1 MLPKQFD
8 STICALST
16 PNGMGAIALIRVSGA
31 EALSICNSI
40 FSKDILSAKGNSV
53 LYGVIRDEE
62 EQIDEVVLTIFRNP
76 HSFTGEDV
84 VEITCHGSRFIQQR
98 ILQLLLNRGCVSA
111 RAGEFTQ
118 RAFLNGKMDL
128 SQAEAVAD
136 LIASETAAAH
146 RLALQQVRG
155 GFSKEINR
163 LREELIHFASL
174 IELELDFSEEDVEF
188 ADRSQL
194 KLLINRIQSI
204 LKRLIDSFAYGNV
217 LKNGI
222 PVAIVGVPNVGKS
235 TLLNILLNEE
245 KAIVSEIPGTTRDAI
260 EDELIING
268 IEFRFID
275 TAGLRDTKDIIESI
289 GIEKTYKKIEEA
301 QIVLYVID
309 AVDTDKEELLHASLK
324 FLDFIREKG
333 KKFILVANK
342 TDKQSAMV
350 TSNKFT
356 SIKDLVFISAKENQN
371 IEELKNKLFS
381 FVADNDFYNQDIIVT
396 NARHHAALVKA
407 QASLFEVETAMKKGT
422 SGDLM
427 AIDIRKAL
435 FHLSEITGQI
445 SSDDLLGA
453 IFSKFCIGK

>member
-1 MLPKQFD
+1 MLPNQID

-16 PNGMGAIALIRVSGA
+16 PNGMGAIALIRVSGSN
-31 EALSICNSI
+31 ALRICNGI
-40 FSKDILSAKGNSV
+40 FSKDITDSKGNSV
-53 LYGVIRDEE
+53 FYGVISDEE
-62 EQIDEVVLTIFRNP
+62 EQIDEVVLTVFRNP

-84 VEITCHGSRFIQQR
+84 VEIACHGSRYIQQR
-98 ILQLLLNRGCVSA
+98 ILQLLLSRGCVSA

-136 LIASETAAAH
+136 LIASESAAAH

-163 LREELIHFASL
+163 LRDELIHFASL

-194 KLLINRIQSI
+194 KLLINRIQTI

-222 PVAIVGVPNVGKS
+222 PVAIVGIPNVGKS
-235 TLLNILLNEE
+235 TLLNVLFNEE
-245 KAIVSEIPGTTRDAI
+245 KAIVSEVPGTTRDAI
-260 EDELIING
+260 EDELVING

-275 TAGLRDTKDIIESI
+275 TAGLRDTKDLVEQI

-309 AVDTDKEELLHASLK
+309 AADASKKEMVNAINR
-324 FLDFIREKG
+324 FLEFISEKG
-333 KKFILVANK
+333 KKYILVANK
-342 TDKQSAMV
+342 SDQHP
-350 TSNKFT
+350 SNTALESF
-356 SIKDLVFISAKENQN
+356 SGIQDFVLISAKENHN

-381 FVADNDFYNQDIIVT
+381 FVADNDFYNQEIVVT

-407 QASLFEVETAMKKGT
+407 QASLLEVENAMKKGIT
-422 SGDLM
+422 GDLM

-435 FHLSEITGQI
+435 HHLSEITGQI